1 MALIAC
7 LECHKEISD
16 KAAACP
22 HCGAPV
28 SANSP
33 AAVKKKSSGLL
44 KWVLGVP
51 VGLFVVVIVFG
62 SLKANTPEGQ
72 AKARA
77 RDAIDLC
84 WSEQKRKSLAPGE
97 SQFVAAA
104 CERMESDFLSKY
116 GVRP

>member
-1 MALIAC
+1 M
-7 LECHKEISD
+7 
-16 KAAACP
+16 
-22 HCGAPV
+22 
-28 SANSP
+28 
-33 AAVKKKSSGLL
+33 
-44 KWVLGVP
+44 LGVP
-51 VGLFVVVIVFG
+51 VGLFVVMMVFG
-62 SLKANTPEGQ
+62 SFKANTPEGQ

-104 CERMESDFLSKY
+104 CERMESDFVSKY